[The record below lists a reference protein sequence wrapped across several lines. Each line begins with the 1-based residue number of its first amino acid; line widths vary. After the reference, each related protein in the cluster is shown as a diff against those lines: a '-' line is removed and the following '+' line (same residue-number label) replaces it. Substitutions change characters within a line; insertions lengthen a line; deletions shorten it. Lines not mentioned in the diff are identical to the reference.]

1 MIGIHLQSPN
11 FGNKNHHPT
20 TSEATPVAN
29 LPPFIGKA
37 IHSPR
42 ILSPSKAIP
51 CPLAQALDAEEN
63 RWEGFV
69 YRETHLLCVF
79 FCCWGGEGGGSFNCI
94 WGNLCR
100 WLIWIDL
107 DLYGRKT
114 PLDTKVKSD
123 GRSKISWP
131 VSQFLKVKVSG
142 LGKTDEKHHHERP
155 K

>member
-37 IHSPR
+37 IHSPTDPESVKGHSVSSGPGLR
-42 ILSPSKAIP
+42 A
-51 CPLAQALDAEEN
+51 
-63 RWEGFV
+63 
-69 YRETHLLCVF
+69 RETHLLCVF
-79 FCCWGGEGGGSFNCI
+79 FGCWGGEGGGSFNCI